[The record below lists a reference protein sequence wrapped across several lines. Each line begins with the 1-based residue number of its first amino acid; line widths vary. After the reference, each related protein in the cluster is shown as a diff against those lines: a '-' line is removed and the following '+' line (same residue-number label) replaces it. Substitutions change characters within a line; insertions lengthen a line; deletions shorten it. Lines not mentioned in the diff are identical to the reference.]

1 MILRCNQGCKL
12 SDGTTDG
19 SLNVETN
26 EVICNTCGD
35 AIKGISDFAKL
46 SMKNTGDIKRINK
59 KKAFVFS
66 CQTCKKS
73 VETEIVA
80 GKVSGKNCAEKKCS
94 INITDFMVRVI
105 ENNQLS
111 DFEGNKLNAEQ
122 V

>member
-19 SLNVETN
+19 SLNLETN

-46 SMKNTGDIKRINK
+46 SMKNIGDIKRVNK
-59 KKAFVFS
+59 KKAFVFP
-66 CQTCKKS
+66 CKTCSKN

-80 GKVSGKNCAEKKCS
+80 GKVSGKGCKESKCS
-94 INITDFMVRVI
+94 INITEFMVRVI
-105 ENNQLS
+105 QENQAS
-111 DFEGNKLNAEQ
+111 DFEGNKLNAE
-122 V
+122 

>member
-19 SLNVETN
+19 SLNLETN
-26 EVICNTCGD
+26 EVVCNTCGD
-35 AIKGISDFAKL
+35 NIKGISDFAKL
-46 SMKNTGDIKRINK
+46 SMKNIGDIKRVNK

-66 CQTCKKS
+66 CKACNKN

-80 GKVSGKNCAEKKCS
+80 GKVSGKGCKENKCS

-105 ENNQLS
+105 QENQGS
-111 DFEGNKLNAEQ
+111 DFEGNKVNAE
-122 V
+122 